1 MFARTVSPVGPLAY
15 TGIRWGEAMG
25 LRVRDVQF
33 LRRRLSIHDNA
44 VQIGARHV
52 VGPTKGGDARSVPIP
67 AFVLDE
73 LSVQRAGKASGDLV
87 FAGTDGGY
95 LPRPKSSNG
104 WFTRAV
110 REAGVQ
116 AITPHDLR
124 HTCAS
129 ISISLGVNVLAL
141 SRMLGH
147 KSAKITLDTYAEL
160 FDTDL
165 DAVASV
171 LDLRCAHSVPKPR
184 PVVISGA

>member
-1 MFARTVSPVGPLAY
+1 
-15 TGIRWGEAMG
+15 MG
-25 LRVRDVQF
+25 LRVHDVQF
-33 LRRRLSIHDNA
+33 LSRRLSIHDNA
-44 VQIGARHV
+44 VQIGVQHF

-73 LSVQRAGKASGDLV
+73 LSVQCAGKEPGDLV
-87 FAGTDGGY
+87 FAGADGGY

-110 REAGVQ
+110 RAAGVQ
-116 AITPHDLR
+116 KITPHDLR

-129 ISISLGVNVLAL
+129 TSISLGVNVLAL

-147 KSAKITLDTYAEL
+147 KSAEITLDTYSDL

-171 LDLRCAHSVPKPR
+171 LDLKCAHSVPTAR
-184 PVVISGA
+184 PVGLGGA